1 VSTQEGA
8 QPAAKWSRPQGGA
21 GRMIGTR
28 RQREGRAG
36 SRAWL
41 IASTLLDLEFATAF
55 GLFAAML
62 FISQLGSLGALLIIG
77 LTGGYALLHMARLYD
92 ILLPRAFILL
102 IPAVIVMS
110 TLWSE
115 TRSETLKYALEFT
128 ITAGAGLMLSAS
140 RRPMSVLF
148 GMFLAFGFYIAV
160 SLAFGQSVFVGTTG
174 TTAFSGLNR
183 GKNMLA
189 DIASTGLLISAAT
202 FLVAIA
208 ERRLLLILSALLFA
222 SLELYVVIAARSAGA
237 MLGFALAMALFV
249 LLLSLR
255 SIGPVLRAT
264 ATFFL
269 GLVLVVAALNYRGLS
284 SAMIETGTRF
294 FDKDLTLTGRTYLW
308 QRAYDL
314 INETPWLGRGFRSFW
329 LQGNPD
335 AEGLWQYAGIMSR
348 DGFNFHNTAIE
359 VLVHLGWFGLIVYAA
374 VVTLALGF
382 LVARF
387 LMRPNLFVCFWLSV
401 LIYELVR
408 MPIESIGFTEF
419 YFSTVLLFMAMG
431 SAFGVP
437 AAKRNAAM
445 RGARPAPRPAPDRAS
460 APA

>member
-1 VSTQEGA
+1 VSTQDGVHG
-8 QPAAKWSRPQGGA
+8 RPQWRRPNA
-21 GRMIGTR
+21 GPGHAVPRPRPQTAVAR
-28 RQREGRAG
+28 
-36 SRAWL
+36 L
-41 IASTLLDLEFATAF
+41 IAVDLLDLEFATAF
-55 GLFAAML
+55 GLFSAML
-62 FISQLGSLGALLIIG
+62 FISQLGSLGALVIIG
-77 LTGGYALLHMARLYD
+77 LTGFYALLHLARLYQ
-92 ILLPRAFILL
+92 ILLPRAFILA

-115 TRSETLKYALEFT
+115 TRTETLKYAIEFT
-128 ITAGAGLMLSAS
+128 ITAGAGLLLSGS

-208 ERRLLLILSALLFA
+208 ERRLLVVLGTLLVGGM
-222 SLELYVVIAARSAGA
+222 ELYVVIAARSAGA
-237 MLGFALAMALFV
+237 MLGFGLAMAVFA
-249 LLLSLR
+249 LLLALR
-255 SIGPVLRAT
+255 PI
-264 ATFFL
+264 
-269 GLVLVVAALNYRGLS
+269 GLVLVVAALNYRLLS
-284 SAMIETGTRF
+284 SAMIDAGTRF
-294 FDKDLTLTGRTYLW
+294 FDKDMTLTGRTYLW

-335 AEGLWQYAGIMSR
+335 AEGLWQYAGIVSR
-348 DGFNFHNTAIE
+348 DGFNFHNTAVE
-359 VLVHLGWFGLIVYAA
+359 VLVHLGWVGLIVYGA
-374 VVTLALGF
+374 VVIIALGF

-387 LMRPNLFVCFWLSV
+387 LVRPNLFVCFWLSI

-431 SAFGVP
+431 SAF
-437 AAKRNAAM
+437 AAPPGNRAA
-445 RGARPAPRPAPDRAS
+445 APAPKGRPIGRPVGPRAS
-460 APA
+460 ARA

>member
-1 VSTQEGA
+1 MAPSLLSARAIAV
-8 QPAAKWSRPQGGA
+8 PRPRPQ
-21 GRMIGTR
+21 
-28 RQREGRAG
+28 RAVA
-36 SRAWL
+36 RL
-41 IASTLLDLEFATAF
+41 IVVDLLDLEFATAF

-62 FISQLGSLGALLIIG
+62 FISQLGSMGALMIVG
-77 LTGGYALLHMARLYD
+77 LTGGYALLHLARLYD
-92 ILLPRAFILL
+92 ILLPRAFILA
-102 IPAVIVMS
+102 IPAGDRDVDAVVGDAKRDAEICD
-110 TLWSE
+110 
-115 TRSETLKYALEFT
+115 R
-128 ITAGAGLMLSAS
+128 IHDHGRRAGLMLSAS

-208 ERRLLLILSALLFA
+208 ERRLLVVAGHGAGRGHGALCRDRGALGRRDA
-222 SLELYVVIAARSAGA
+222 WLWPGRGRVRIAARAAPDLVPCCAQPRRSSWDSC
-237 MLGFALAMALFV
+237 
-249 LLLSLR
+249 LL
-255 SIGPVLRAT
+255 
-264 ATFFL
+264 
-269 GLVLVVAALNYRGLS
+269 VAALNYRALS
-284 SAMIETGTRF
+284 SAMIDTGTRF

-335 AEGLWQYAGIMSR
+335 AEGLWQYAGIVSR

-359 VLVHLGWFGLIVYAA
+359 ILVHFGWVGLVVYGA
-374 VVTLALGF
+374 VVIIALGF

-387 LMRPNLFVCFWLSV
+387 LVRPNLFVCFWLSV

-431 SAFGVP
+431 SAFAAPPGKRFAAPVP
-437 AAKRNAAM
+437 KGRLP
-445 RGARPAPRPAPDRAS
+445 ARPATARAS
-460 APA
+460 ARA

>member
-1 VSTQEGA
+1 MSTQDGTQIGPQWRRPNA
-8 QPAAKWSRPQGGA
+8 GPGHAVPRPRPQKA
-21 GRMIGTR
+21 VAR
-28 RQREGRAG
+28 
-36 SRAWL
+36 L
-41 IASTLLDLEFATAF
+41 IAVDLLDLEFATAF
-55 GLFAAML
+55 GLFSAML
-62 FISQLGSLGALLIIG
+62 FISQLGSLGALAIIG
-77 LTGGYALLHMARLYD
+77 LTGFYALLHLSRLYQ
-92 ILLPRAFILL
+92 ILLPRAFILA

-115 TRSETLKYALEFT
+115 TRTETLKYAIEFT
-128 ITAGAGLMLSAS
+128 ITVGAGLLLSGS

-208 ERRLLLILSALLFA
+208 ERRLLVVLGTVLVAGM
-222 SLELYVVIAARSAGA
+222 ELYVVIAARSAGA
-237 MLGFALAMALFV
+237 MLGFALAMAVFA
-249 LLLSLR
+249 LLLALR
-255 SIGPVLRAT
+255 PIGAVLRAT

-269 GLVLVVAALNYRGLS
+269 GLVLVVAALNYRALS
-284 SAMIETGTRF
+284 SAMIDTGTRF
-294 FDKDLTLTGRTYLW
+294 FDKDMTLTGRTYLW

-335 AEGLWQYAGIMSR
+335 AEGLWQYAGIVSR

-359 VLVHLGWFGLIVYAA
+359 VLVHLGWVGLIVYGA
-374 VVTLALGF
+374 VVLIALGF
-382 LVARF
+382 LVTRF
-387 LMRPNLFVCFWLSV
+387 LVRPNLFVCFWLSV

-431 SAFGVP
+431 SAFAVP
-437 AAKRNAAM
+437 PGRPFAAPAPR
-445 RGARPAPRPAPDRAS
+445 RRPSARPAAVRAS
-460 APA
+460 ARA

>member
-1 VSTQEGA
+1 VSTQDGA
-8 QPAAKWSRPQGGA
+8 HIGPEWHRPSLSP
-21 GRMIGTR
+21 
-28 RQREGRAG
+28 GRAIP
-36 SRAWL
+36 RPRPPKAVARL
-41 IASTLLDLEFATAF
+41 IAVDLLDLEFATAF
-55 GLFAAML
+55 GLFSAML
-62 FISQLGSLGALLIIG
+62 FISQLGSLGALAIIG
-77 LTGGYALLHMARLYD
+77 LTGFYALLHLARLYH
-92 ILLPRAFILL
+92 ILLPRAFILA

-115 TRSETLKYALEFT
+115 TRTETLKYAIEFT
-128 ITAGAGLMLSAS
+128 ITVGAGLLLSGS

-208 ERRLLLILSALLFA
+208 ERRLLVVLGTVLVAGM
-222 SLELYVVIAARSAGA
+222 ELYVVIAARSAGA
-237 MLGFALAMALFV
+237 MLGFALAMAVFA
-249 LLLSLR
+249 LLLALR
-255 SIGPVLRAT
+255 PIGAVLRAT
-264 ATFFL
+264 ATFFI
-269 GLVLVVAALNYRGLS
+269 GLVLVVAALNYRALS
-284 SAMIETGTRF
+284 SAMIDTGTRF
-294 FDKDLTLTGRTYLW
+294 FDKDMTLTGRTYLW

-335 AEGLWQYAGIMSR
+335 AEGLWQYAGIVSR
-348 DGFNFHNTAIE
+348 DGFNFHNTAVE
-359 VLVHLGWFGLIVYAA
+359 VLVHLGWVGLIVYGA
-374 VVTLALGF
+374 VVIVALGF

-387 LMRPNLFVCFWLSV
+387 LIRPNLFVCFWLSV

-431 SAFGVP
+431 SGFAVP
-437 AAKRNAAM
+437 PGRPFAAPVPK
-445 RGARPAPRPAPDRAS
+445 GRPPAKPATVRAS
-460 APA
+460 ARA

>member
-1 VSTQEGA
+1 MSTQDGT
-8 QPAAKWSRPQGGA
+8 QTGPQLRRPNP
-21 GRMIGTR
+21 GRGHPVPR
-28 RQREGRAG
+28 SGPPNPVAR
-36 SRAWL
+36 L
-41 IASTLLDLEFATAF
+41 IAVDLLDLEFATAF
-55 GLFAAML
+55 GLFSAML
-62 FISQLGSLGALLIIG
+62 FISQLGSLGALVIIG
-77 LTGGYALLHMARLYD
+77 LTGGYALLHLARLYD
-92 ILLPRAFILL
+92 ILLPRAFILA

-115 TRSETLKYALEFT
+115 TRTETLKYGIEFT
-128 ITAGAGLMLSAS
+128 ITAGAGLLLSGS

-148 GMFLAFGFYIAV
+148 GMFLAFGFYMAV

-202 FLVAIA
+202 FLVAVA
-208 ERRLLLILSALLFA
+208 ERRLLVVLAAVLVAGM
-222 SLELYVVIAARSAGA
+222 ELYVVVAARSAGA
-237 MLGFALAMALFV
+237 MLGFALAMSVF
-249 LLLSLR
+249 LLLLALR
-255 SIGPVLRAT
+255 PIGTVLRAT

-269 GLVLVVAALNYRGLS
+269 GLVLVVAALNYRILS
-284 SAMIETGTRF
+284 SAMIDTGTRF

-314 INETPWLGRGFRSFW
+314 ISETPWLGRGFRSFW

-335 AEGLWQYAGIMSR
+335 AEGLWQYAGIVSR
-348 DGFNFHNTAIE
+348 DGFNFHNTAVE
-359 VLVHLGWFGLIVYAA
+359 VLVHLGWVGLVVYAA
-374 VVTLALGF
+374 VVIIALGF

-387 LMRPNLFVCFWLSV
+387 LVRPNLFVCFWLSV
-401 LIYELVR
+401 LVYELVR

-431 SAFGVP
+431 SAFAVP
-437 AAKRNAAM
+437 PGKPFAAAAPK
-445 RGARPAPRPAPDRAS
+445 GRPAPRPPSARAS
-460 APA
+460 ARA

>member
-1 VSTQEGA
+1 VSTHEGA
-8 QPAAKWSRPQGGA
+8 HIGPQFRRPNSGIKYAVPRPQPQKA
-21 GRMIGTR
+21 VAR
-28 RQREGRAG
+28 
-36 SRAWL
+36 L
-41 IASTLLDLEFATAF
+41 IAVDLLDLEFATAF
-55 GLFAAML
+55 GLFSAML
-62 FISQLGSLGALLIIG
+62 FISQLGSLGALVIIG
-77 LTGGYALLHMARLYD
+77 LTGGYALLHLARLYQ
-92 ILLPRAFILL
+92 ILLPRAFILA

-115 TRSETLKYALEFT
+115 TRGETLKYALEFT

-148 GMFLAFGFYIAV
+148 GLFLAFASYIAV
-160 SLAFGQSVFVGTTG
+160 SIAFGQSVFVGTTG
-174 TTAFSGLNR
+174 TTAFSGLNY

-189 DIASTGLLISAAT
+189 DIASTGLLITGAT
-202 FLVAIA
+202 FLVAVA
-208 ERRLLLILSALLFA
+208 ERRVVLVLAALVVA
-222 SLELYVVIAARSAGA
+222 GLELYVVIAARSAGA
-237 MLGFALAMALFV
+237 MLGFGLATAVFGVLV
-249 LLLSLR
+249 LLRPIGVLLR
-255 SIGPVLRAT
+255 GT

-269 GLVLVVAALNYRGLS
+269 GLTLLLTALNYRLLS
-284 SAMIETGTRF
+284 GAMIDASTRF
-294 FDKDLTLTGRTYLW
+294 FDKDTTLTGRVYLW

-314 INETPWLGRGFRSFW
+314 INETPWLGKGFRSFW

-335 AEGLWQYAGIMSR
+335 AEGLWQYAGISSR

-359 VLVHLGWFGLIVYAA
+359 ILVHLGWFGLIVYGV

-387 LMRPNLFVCFWLSV
+387 VMRPNLFVCFWLSV

-431 SAFGVP
+431 SAF
-437 AAKRNAAM
+437 AAPPVKTFAAPLPKR
-445 RGARPAPRPAPDRAS
+445 RPSARPVDARAS
-460 APA
+460 ARA